1 MSDPEMPKGEFVSGY
16 CERSSITE
24 EEFYLHGDAVP
35 CDCGESCCDGWA
47 YLSHE
52 KIARDK
58 KHQSKNVRDSKI
70 IFKR

>member
-1 MSDPEMPKGEFVSGY
+1 MPEPEMSKGEFVSGY
-16 CERSSITE
+16 CERSGITE